1 MPSRRPEW
9 WPEGER
15 WPPGHPADRFR
26 WWWLLPPLLLFGLCG
41 LFYTFKETGRG
52 FFWFPWFPILFF
64 LFFFL
69 IGRRRY
75 RPRFFPVRSLV
86 DATSRLAEGDYSAR
100 VNEIEGGPLRDVV
113 VSFNEMARRL
123 QVASDQRRQLLA
135 DLGHELRTPLT
146 VLQGEIEA
154 LVDGVHPPNNEQLNR
169 LLEEISVMSRLLD
182 DLRTLSL
189 SEAGELKLEKEEV
202 DLVDLIEDLAA
213 SYRGRGVE
221 IHLETVPAS
230 TVADQVRLREV
241 MSNLLGNA
249 IRHSS
254 PGDTVTVRLVEANAD
269 YEIAV
274 EDQGPGIPPD
284 VLPRIFERFV
294 KGPDSTGTGLGL
306 SIARDLVRAH
316 GGEIE
321 ARNRPEGGSEI
332 RFTLPR
338 HSDL

>member
-1 MPSRRPEW
+1 MPNRPPEW

-15 WPPGHPADRFR
+15 WPPGQPGDRFR

-41 LFYTFKETGRG
+41 VFYAFKASGRG
-52 FFWFPWFPILFF
+52 FIWFPWFPILFF

-86 DATSRLAEGDYSAR
+86 NATSRLAEGDYSVR
-100 VNEIEGGPLRDVV
+100 VNGIEGGPLRDVV

-123 QVASDQRRQLLA
+123 EAASEQRRQLLA

-154 LVDGVHPPNNEQLNR
+154 LVDGIHPPNNEQLNR

-182 DLRTLSL
+182 DLRTLSM
-189 SEAGELKLEKEEV
+189 SEAGELKLEKQGV
-202 DLVDLIEDLAA
+202 DLVDLIEDVAG
-213 SYRGRGVE
+213 SYRGKGVD
-221 IHLETVPAS
+221 IQLDIVPAS
-230 TVADQVRLREV
+230 IEADEVRLREV
-241 MSNLLGNA
+241 LTNLLGNA
-249 IRHSS
+249 IRHSR
-254 PGDTVTVRLVEANAD
+254 PGDTVTVRLVEGSGD

-274 EDQGPGIPPD
+274 SDQGPGIPAD
-284 VLPRIFERFV
+284 VLPRVFERFV

-316 GGEIE
+316 GGKIE
-321 ARNRPEGGSEI
+321 AHNRPEGGSEI

-338 HSDL
+338 